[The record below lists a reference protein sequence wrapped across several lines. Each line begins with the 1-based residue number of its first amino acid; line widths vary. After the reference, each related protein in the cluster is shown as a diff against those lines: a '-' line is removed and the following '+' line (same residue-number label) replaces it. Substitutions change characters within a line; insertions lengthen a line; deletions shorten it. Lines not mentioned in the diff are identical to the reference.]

1 MVTILWFDCYGYVI
15 IARALMWC
23 FTSIRHVCATKVRII
38 ALLSPTPWW
47 RHQMETFFGVT
58 VLLCAFCAGNSP
70 VTGKFLAQRPVTR
83 SFDASFDLRLNIRLS
98 QQSWGWWFETLSRSL
113 WSHRDDIYK
122 IDGKHT
128 TTVHTKA
135 WTLAIMYAKYCAME
149 DEVHI
154 KQNNHKW

>member
-1 MVTILWFDCYGYVI
+1 MVTVLWFDCYGYVI

-58 VLLCAFCAGNSP
+58 VLLCGEFTSDREIPRTKAGDAELWC
-70 VTGKFLAQRPVTR
+70 FLWFAPEYTVEQ
-83 SFDASFDLRLNIRLS
+83 

-128 TTVHTKA
+128 TTIHTKA